1 MKFQM
6 QLSAKLSQVL
16 SDVVNA
22 SMRDGGPI
30 AVAFSGGIDSSLL
43 ATVCKK
49 NGVPVTLLTIG
60 FPQSHD
66 VCFSQQIASK
76 LNLDHR
82 INMLEENDFYENL
95 GKVIKKVDCENI
107 SHIENCIAFFYI
119 AKFAQERGF
128 RTVLSANGC
137 DELFCGYDIYR
148 ATFDKGRTRLM
159 QLMEEKILNEFR
171 LIHEIDKTVN
181 DFGVKIN
188 QPFLSNKIIAFSR
201 DIPIEEKIRG
211 SDDYLRKRI
220 LRKVARLLNVPKEST
235 IKPKKAMQYGTKIHK
250 KVRKY
255 LDIMVTEQYP

>member
-16 SDVVNA
+16 SDVVNP
-22 SMRDGGPI
+22 SMRDRGPI

-82 INMLEENDFYENL
+82 ISMLEENDFYENL

-119 AKFAQERGF
+119 AAI
-128 RTVLSANGC
+128 VA
-137 DELFCGYDIYR
+137 I
-148 ATFDKGRTRLM
+148 
-159 QLMEEKILNEFR
+159 
-171 LIHEIDKTVN
+171 
-181 DFGVKIN
+181 FGNSIFV
-188 QPFLSNKIIAFSR
+188 AFFFES
-201 DIPIEEKIRG
+201 EN
-211 SDDYLRKRI
+211 
-220 LRKVARLLNVPKEST
+220 NV
-235 IKPKKAMQYGTKIHK
+235 
-250 KVRKY
+250 
-255 LDIMVTEQYP
+255 IMKCK

>member
-1 MKFQM
+1 ML
-6 QLSAKLSQVL
+6 LSTKLSQVL

-22 SMRDGGPI
+22 SMRDRGPI

-107 SHIENCIAFFYI
+107 SHIENCIAFFI
-119 AKFAQERGF
+119 
-128 RTVLSANGC
+128 
-137 DELFCGYDIYR
+137 
-148 ATFDKGRTRLM
+148 
-159 QLMEEKILNEFR
+159 
-171 LIHEIDKTVN
+171 
-181 DFGVKIN
+181 
-188 QPFLSNKIIAFSR
+188 
-201 DIPIEEKIRG
+201 
-211 SDDYLRKRI
+211 
-220 LRKVARLLNVPKEST
+220 LLNLL
-235 IKPKKAMQYGTKIHK
+235 KKGVSEPYCLRTDATSFFVATTFIEQRLTKAEP
-250 KVRKY
+250 
-255 LDIMVTEQYP
+255 D

>member
-1 MKFQM
+1 M
-6 QLSAKLSQVL
+6 LLPTRLSQVL

-22 SMRDGGPI
+22 AMKDKGPI

-43 ATVCKK
+43 ATICKK
-49 NGVPVTLLTIG
+49 NGISVTLLTIG

-66 VCFSQQIASK
+66 VFFSKRIASK

-82 INMLEENDFYENL
+82 INILEENDFFENL
-95 GKVIKKVDCENI
+95 REVIKKVNCENI
-107 SHIENCIAFFYI
+107 SHIENCIAFFYV

-148 ATFDKGRTRLM
+148 TTFDKGRTRLM

-181 DFGVKIN
+181 DFGVKIS

-201 DIPIEEKIRG
+201 DIPIEEKILG

-220 LRKVARLLNVPKEST
+220 LRKVARLLSVPKEST
-235 IKPKKAMQYGTKIHK
+235 LKQKKAMQYGTKIHK

-255 LDIMVTEQYP
+255 LNNMVTEQHP